1 MLKFNN
7 STVYK
12 YLFCVIV
19 AFYSLVLAQFG
30 LENFDTGYIPSFSW
44 RIINGQAVYQDFI
57 YKGPPVS
64 LYFNAL
70 FMYVLPENG
79 QFFFIRITVY
89 LLFALQVFLVVSG
102 LDHIYNFSKFRI
114 NKWGFMCVGFI
125 VSLLN
130 FSPYPWP
137 TIDGL
142 LFGSMAFWLTSK
154 TANPR
159 FFRLLLI
166 AFFCILTALTKQS
179 FYLVPILFLFWIFVQ
194 YSWKTAIVFAIQLLF
209 WIIIY
214 IGFILS
220 TTTFE
225 NFVRQTTGETHLYDL
240 FYTGLHNYIFFS
252 VIEFVCIVAAF
263 ILMIFIYL
271 KIKNQK
277 ITVIVPLFKWIS
289 WTFFS
294 VAIVFCLFKR
304 IEIASRIAFVA
315 AVFATIYAFDFH
327 IKKIKIITPI
337 LVVLGMAWSCSIS
350 LGYQY
355 PIFFATGIIASF
367 LILVG
372 DDFKSF
378 SKYYFWVALPICV
391 IAFSYNYQPYR
402 EATIFNLNHSLA
414 TVSPKLNHIK
424 TSKSNFEKYTELKR
438 LIEKYGE
445 NFIVAPNIPMANY
458 IFNQQ
463 SELPADWIIETEVA
477 RSQKMFISLAANK
490 KNYVFLEKSFL
501 NHETF
506 MPVKREKFSLI
517 TEFIYQ
523 NFNCIEETK
532 YFLIYNALKKN
543 ETLP

>member
-1 MLKFNN
+1 MLNFNN
-7 STVYK
+7 STIYK
-12 YLFCVIV
+12 YLFFGIV
-19 AFYSLVLAQFG
+19 VFYGLVLAQFG

-44 RIINGQAVYQDFI
+44 RILNGQAVYQDFI

-70 FMYVLPENG
+70 FMYWLPENG
-79 QFFFIRITVY
+79 QFFLIRITVY
-89 LLFALQVFLVVSG
+89 LLFASQVFLVVSG
-102 LDHIYNFSKFRI
+102 LDHSYNFQKFKI
-114 NKWGFMCVGFI
+114 NKWGLMCVGFI

-130 FSPYPWP
+130 FSAYPWP
-137 TIDGL
+137 TTDGL
-142 LFGSMAFWLTSK
+142 LFGSIAFWLTSK
-154 TANPR
+154 ITSPS
-159 FFRLLLI
+159 FVRLLLI
-166 AFFCILTALTKQS
+166 AFFCILAALTKQS

-194 YSWKTAIVFAIQLLF
+194 YSWEKTLIFATQLLF
-209 WIIIY
+209 WVLIY

-220 TTTFE
+220 ITTFE
-225 NFVRQTTGETHLYDL
+225 NFIRQTTGETHFYDL
-240 FYTGLHNYIFFS
+240 FYTGLHNYIFIS
-252 VIEFVCIVAAF
+252 VIGFICIVAAF
-263 ILMIFIYL
+263 IMMVFIYL

-277 ITVIVPLFKWIS
+277 ITVIAPLFKWIS
-289 WTFFS
+289 WMLFFA
-294 VAIVFCLFKR
+294 AIVFCLFKR

-315 AVFATIYAFDFH
+315 AVFASIYALDFQ

-355 PIFFATGIIASF
+355 PVFFATGIIASF

-378 SKYYFWVALPICV
+378 SKYYFWVALPICI

-424 TSKSNFEKYTELKR
+424 TSKSNFEKYTELKK

-501 NHETF
+501 NHETL
-506 MPVKREKFSLI
+506 MPEHRAQFSSI

-523 NFNCIEETK
+523 NFNCIEETH

-543 ETLP
+543 ETLY